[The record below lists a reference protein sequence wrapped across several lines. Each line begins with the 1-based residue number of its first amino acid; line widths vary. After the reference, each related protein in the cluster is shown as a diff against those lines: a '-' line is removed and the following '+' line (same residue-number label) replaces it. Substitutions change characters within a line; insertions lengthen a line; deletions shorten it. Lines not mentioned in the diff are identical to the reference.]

1 MKKAIVVILAVTL
14 ISLTGCM
21 TAYSRRGVNSPY
33 RNQPTVNVNHRNQ
46 PSTGDAL
53 QSVGELSYQL
63 IGKRN
68 GVTPQKYNNNMRA
81 LGALGTLMDH
91 MGR

>member
-1 MKKAIVVILAVTL
+1 MKRTIVVILAVTL
-14 ISLTGCM
+14 IPLTGC
-21 TAYSRRGVNSPY
+21 TGSYSRPGFH
-33 RNQPTVNVNHRNQ
+33 VNHHHQ
-46 PSTGDAL
+46 PSTGNAL
-53 QSVGELSYQL
+53 QSVGELGYQL
-63 IGKRN
+63 IGRRN

>member
-1 MKKAIVVILAVTL
+1 MKRTMVVILAVTM
-14 ISLTGCM
+14 IALTGC
-21 TAYSRRGVNSPY
+21 TGSYSRPGVH
-33 RNQPTVNVNHRNQ
+33 VNHHYQ
-46 PSTGDAL
+46 PSTGRAL
-53 QSVGELSYQL
+53 QSVGELGYQL
-63 IGKRN
+63 IGRKN